1 MYLSKS
7 FERKPCLKRQG
18 FLSLS
23 NEFPPYLKFQTGVHT
38 LPYMNSIQQITVKGV
53 KPPDI
58 NCHNGYGC
66 VLYRWPIRFGTFL
79 FQLAV
84 NFCYRIHLNRFA
96 GKRFV
101 IITVEDIFFGRD
113 PIKRWVDFHLIL
125 PISIYIITTII
136 Y

>member
-66 VLYRWPIRFGTFL
+66 VLYRWPIRFVPDVERIRCALTPDFSVSVSGKFL
-79 FQLAV
+79 
-84 NFCYRIHLNRFA
+84 
-96 GKRFV
+96 
-101 IITVEDIFFGRD
+101 
-113 PIKRWVDFHLIL
+113 L
-125 PISIYIITTII
+125 PNTSQQIRREEVCDNSG
-136 Y
+136 